1 MQYDAII
8 IGGGPAGLA
17 IASELSRTRRVLVV
31 EKGIAGNTNRSW
43 FVPLDV
49 VDDSVRPYTYGGVT
63 RFLANTYSG
72 GKAQW
77 NARQFP
83 RYPYV
88 DEKRLLPHWVD
99 TVRANG
105 SEVLDQCE
113 YRSHQVNA
121 DGVLVDTARGK
132 FAARLLIDCTGY
144 NSMIA
149 KQYGISRAGYYWW
162 SVYGAIGDHPNGL
175 DGMQVG
181 DYMLWQTFADTT
193 PSAETSLQQG
203 RPLFEYEILDER
215 TSFSLIL
222 YLRRE
227 VMSREFMEPV
237 YNRIIREEA
246 STSAF
251 HGMAVKEIK
260 YGWYPSASVSQEL
273 ARERVI
279 FAGDAACWTTPCGW
293 GMSFILNNYR
303 DFTARLDHA
312 LSADRL
318 GRVELAA
325 IPHFRFRERGE
336 IVLNALMTHFL
347 SNASAPMLD
356 RFINLFDETSP
367 NHIDPIY
374 CEKVFTLD
382 ITPAEV
388 HTVLAALLKE
398 FHLKELFGILQ
409 PDDYKLLVEEAAA
422 YVGESVVEEVRH
434 WLHFGGGKA
443 QDPERNPGFDFA

>member
-17 IASELSRTRRVLVV
+17 IASELSRSWRVLVV
-31 EKGIAGNTNRSW
+31 EKGTAGNTNRSW
-43 FVPLDV
+43 FVPLNV
-49 VDDSVRPYTYGGVT
+49 VDDAIRPYTYGGVT
-63 RFLANTYSG
+63 RFLADTYSG
-72 GKAQW
+72 GKAAW
-77 NARQFP
+77 NARLFP

-113 YRSHQVNA
+113 YRSHEVDA
-121 DGVLVDTARGK
+121 DGVSVVTARGN
-132 FAARLLIDCTGY
+132 FRGRLLIDCTGY
-144 NSMIA
+144 NSLIA

-162 SVYGAIGDHPNGL
+162 SVFGAIGDHPDGL

-222 YLRRE
+222 YLRNQVVGRE
-227 VMSREFMEPV
+227 VMEPV

-246 STSAF
+246 STAAF
-251 HGMAVKEIK
+251 HGMNVKELK

-303 DFTARLDHA
+303 DFSARLGDA
-312 LSADRL
+312 LRADRL
-318 GRVELAA
+318 GRAELAA

-356 RFINLFDETSP
+356 RFINLFNGSSP

-374 CEKVFTLD
+374 CEKVFTLE
-382 ITPAEV
+382 ITPPEV
-388 HTVLAALLKE
+388 RTVLGTMLKE
-398 FHLKELFGILQ
+398 FHLKELFGII
-409 PDDYKLLVEEAAA
+409 PPADYALLVEEAV
-422 YVGESVVEEVRH
+422 YLVGESMVEEVRH
-434 WLHFGGGKA
+434 LLHLGGTPALDGT
-443 QDPERNPGFDFA
+443 RNPGFDFA

>member
-49 VDDSVRPYTYGGVT
+49 VDDAVRPFTYGGVT

-88 DEKRLLPHWVD
+88 DEKRLLPFWVD
-99 TVRANG
+99 TIRANG

-113 YRSHQVNA
+113 YRSHQVDA

-149 KQYGISRAGYYWW
+149 KQYGISRASYYWW

-193 PSAETSLQQG
+193 ASADTSLQQG

-227 VMSREFMEPV
+227 VMTREFMEPV

-246 STSAF
+246 TTSAF

-303 DFTARLDHA
+303 DFTARLEQA
-312 LSADRL
+312 LSSDRL
-318 GRVELAA
+318 GRAELAA

-347 SNASAPMLD
+347 SNAPAPMLD
-356 RFINLFDETSP
+356 RFINLFNETSP

-422 YVGESVVEEVRH
+422 YVDESVVGEVRH
-434 WLHFGGGKA
+434 WLHLKG
-443 QDPERNPGFDFA
+443 DTPPNPERNSGFDFA

>member
-17 IASELSRTRRVLVV
+17 IASELSRTRRVLVL
-31 EKGIAGNTNRSW
+31 EKGVAGNTNRSW

-49 VDDSVRPYTYGGVT
+49 VDESVRPYTYGGVT

-88 DEKRLLPHWVD
+88 DEKRLLPYWVD
-99 TVRANG
+99 TIRANG

-113 YRSHQVNA
+113 YRSHQVDA

-149 KQYGISRAGYYWW
+149 KQYGISRASYYWW
-162 SVYGAIGDHPNGL
+162 SVFGAIGDHPDGL
-175 DGMQVG
+175 DEMQVG

-193 PSAETSLQQG
+193 ASADTSLQQG

-246 STSAF
+246 TTSAF

-303 DFTARLDHA
+303 DFTARLEQA

-318 GRVELAA
+318 GRAELAA

-347 SNASAPMLD
+347 SNAPAPMLD
-356 RFINLFDETSP
+356 RFINLFNETSP

-388 HTVLAALLKE
+388 HTVLSALLKE

-434 WLHFGGGKA
+434 WLHLGGEKP
-443 QDPERNPGFDFA
+443 QNPERNSGFDFA

>member
-49 VDDSVRPYTYGGVT
+49 VDDAVRPYTYGGVT

-88 DEKRLLPHWVD
+88 DEKRLLPFWVD
-99 TVRANG
+99 TIRANG

-113 YRSHQVNA
+113 YRSHQVDA

-149 KQYGISRAGYYWW
+149 KQYGISRASYYWW

-193 PSAETSLQQG
+193 ASADTSLQQG

-227 VMSREFMEPV
+227 VMTREFMEPV

-246 STSAF
+246 TTSAF

-303 DFTARLDHA
+303 DFTARLEQA
-312 LSADRL
+312 LSSDRL
-318 GRVELAA
+318 GRAELAA

-347 SNASAPMLD
+347 SNAPAPMLD
-356 RFINLFDETSP
+356 RFINLFNETSP

-434 WLHFGGGKA
+434 WLHLKG
-443 QDPERNPGFDFA
+443 DTPPNPERNSGFDFA